1 VLLKQP
7 HLIKKEVLVQDLV
20 VEPAPVAEKDREVV
34 FMNVVRP
41 GDQADGVP
49 VVWRMSACGTTR
61 FQLYLSCSGHAAS
74 RRF

>member
-7 HLIKKEVLVQDLV
+7 RLARKEALVQDLV

-34 FMNVVRP
+34 FVNVARP
-41 GDQADGVP
+41 GNQADGVP
-49 VVWRMSACGTTR
+49 VIWRVSACGAAR
-61 FQLYLSCSGHAAS
+61 FQIYLGCSSHAAN